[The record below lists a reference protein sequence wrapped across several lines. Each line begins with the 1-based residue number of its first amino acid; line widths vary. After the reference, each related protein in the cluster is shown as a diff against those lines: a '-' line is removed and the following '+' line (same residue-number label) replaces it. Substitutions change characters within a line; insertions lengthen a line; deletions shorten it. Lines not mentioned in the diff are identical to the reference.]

1 MKIRNFITELH
12 QKTKRNYLERMNNNK
27 VKCMKVAKK
36 YSKDYWDGD
45 RKFGYGGY
53 FYKKGYWKKTALK
66 IIKTY
71 NLRKNSSILDI
82 GCGKGYLLF
91 EIKKII
97 PSIKIHGIDISKYA
111 IKNSKVEVRKYLK
124 SLMQEKNFLIKKN

>member
-1 MKIRNFITELH
+1 MISK
-12 QKTKRNYLERMNNNK
+12 
-27 VKCMKVAKK
+27 AKK

-91 EIKKII
+91 EIKKDYTFNKN
-97 PSIKIHGIDISKYA
+97 PWNRYFKIC
-111 IKNSKVEVRKYLK
+111 N
-124 SLMQEKNFLIKKN
+124 

>member
-1 MKIRNFITELH
+1 
-12 QKTKRNYLERMNNNK
+12 
-27 VKCMKVAKK
+27 MKVAKK

-71 NLRKNSSILDI
+71 NLEKFVYLRYRLRKRVL
-82 GCGKGYLLF
+82 
-91 EIKKII
+91 II
-97 PSIKIHGIDISKYA
+97 
-111 IKNSKVEVRKYLK
+111 
-124 SLMQEKNFLIKKN
+124 